1 MMRTLLVGQSCAEA
15 ESVPNSMASAAN
27 TPLRIALPPLSSWPR
42 PDVSWCARQAKGRA
56 TVGAAT
62 KLRSLFASGHIAVAP
77 GAYDGLSA
85 RLVAQT
91 GFPAVYAS
99 GGAIARSA
107 GVPDLGLIPVD
118 AIVDRLASMVDVV
131 DIPIIADAD
140 TGYGN
145 ALNAQAAARAFE
157 RAGVAAFHLDDKSLV
172 PVGEMVAKLKAVRDA
187 LHDPDFV
194 VIARTDAIAVEGFAA
209 AIDRACAYR
218 EAGADMLFV
227 EAPTSEAEIA
237 EIAKSVSGWKLIN
250 MFEGGKTPLLPV
262 ARLEALGYH
271 LVIIP
276 SDTQRA
282 AIKAM
287 QRVLAAIGRDG
298 SAASMRGDMVS
309 FKEREALVDTA
320 GYLERSNRYAS

>member
-1 MMRTLLVGQSCAEA
+1 M
-15 ESVPNSMASAAN
+15 
-27 TPLRIALPPLSSWPR
+27 
-42 PDVSWCARQAKGRA
+42 QAKGRA

-62 KLRSLFASGHIAVAP
+62 KLRNLFASGHIAVAP

-85 RLVAQT
+85 RLVAQA

-157 RAGVAAFHLDDKSLV
+157 RSGVAAFHLEDQTFPKKCGHYDDKSLV
-172 PVGEMVAKLKAVRDA
+172 PVGEMVQKLKAVRDA

-218 EAGADMLFV
+218 EAGV

-262 ARLEALGYH
+262 GRLEALGYH

-287 QRVLAAIGRDG
+287 QRVLGAIARDG
-298 SAASMRGDMVS
+298 SAAVMRDDMVS
-309 FKEREALVDTA
+309 FKERETLVDTA
-320 GYLERSNRYAS
+320 GYLDRSNRYAS

>member
-1 MMRTLLVGQSCAEA
+1 M
-15 ESVPNSMASAAN
+15 
-27 TPLRIALPPLSSWPR
+27 
-42 PDVSWCARQAKGRA
+42 RA
-56 TVGAAT
+56 TT
-62 KLRSLFASGHIAVAP
+62 RLRTLFASGRIAVAP

-85 RLVAQT
+85 RLVEQA

-107 GVPDLGLIPVD
+107 GVPDLGLISMSTI
-118 AIVDRLASMVDVV
+118 ADRLASMVDVTGV
-131 DIPIIADAD
+131 PVIADAD

-157 RAGVAAFHLDDKSLV
+157 RAGVAAFHLEDQTFPKKCGHYDDKSVV
-172 PVGEMVAKLKAVRDA
+172 PKQEMVQKLKAVRDV
-187 LHDPDFV
+187 LHDPDLI
-194 VIARTDAIAVEGFAA
+194 VIARTDALAVEGFGAA
-209 AIDRACAYR
+209 MDRAAAYR
-218 EAGADMLFV
+218 EAGADMIFV

-237 EIAKSVSGWKLIN
+237 EIARSLSGWKLIN

-262 ARLEALGYH
+262 SRLEALGYQ

-287 QRVLAAIGRDG
+287 QRVLAEIARDG
-298 SAASMRGDMVS
+298 SAAAMATDMAS
-309 FKEREALVDTA
+309 FKERETLVNTA
-320 GYLERSNRYAS
+320 GYLERGRRYAS